1 MNCIMSLQTEYNRWW
16 KGLRPEERKALIE
29 SGAFRADEPMNN
41 AVGREKVND
50 GHFDFHL
57 NEIKSFNRD
66 SGKAN
71 SFITNDTTPADEVM
85 IRDDEQHGI
94 DPRLEE
100 LDLASIR
107 LRATLHFLL
116 EGLDESTDASMRL
129 HADVIRIV
137 VGEGKPPKMTVLAKK
152 HNITRSAV
160 SLRCRKLLRRL
171 GLTPSVFMRPEDEV
185 NAMRVSSILRHANKG
200 GDGLTPG
207 KESFNAQSRRATQS
221 RPCEKDAQI
230 RSFPK
235 GKGKAKQKPNKHR
248 GK

>member
-1 MNCIMSLQTEYNRWW
+1 
-16 KGLRPEERKALIE
+16 
-29 SGAFRADEPMNN
+29 MNN

-66 SGKAN
+66 SNKAN
-71 SFITNDTTPADEVM
+71 SFITHETTPADEVM
-85 IRDDEQHGI
+85 MRDDESHGI

-116 EGLDESTDASMRL
+116 EGLDESSDSSMRL

-152 HNITRSAV
+152 HGITRSAV

-171 GLTPSVFMRPEDEV
+171 GLAPSVFMRPEDEV
-185 NAMRVSSILRHANKG
+185 NSMRVSSILRHSNKG
-200 GDGLTPG
+200 SDGLSPG
-207 KESFNAQSRRATQS
+207 KESFNAHTEPTERPRLRRKRTVL
-221 RPCEKDAQI
+221 AQK
-230 RSFPK
+230 RNP
-235 GKGKAKQKPNKHR
+235 KQKRKQ
-248 GK
+248 